1 MKNNYI
7 MWVGMMIPCI
17 IILTLS
23 YLKLYKEKEIAAGE
37 ILLEIK
43 TSKKQKLIKIFLDAI
58 VIAFVLFIVPQIRK
72 MSTSA
77 NVWSGTFVILTALIA
92 IIVSIV
98 TSKPQK
104 ICENGILIRFGL
116 IKWSDIKKVKSAEA
130 AEDEILIILRKSFRN
145 NNQIRLSCLPDDIDT
160 IVKVIEEKMTG

>member
-1 MKNNYI
+1 
-7 MWVGMMIPCI
+7 MIPCI

-23 YLKLYKEKEIAAGE
+23 NLKLYKEKEITAGE

-43 TSKKQKLIKIFLDAI
+43 TSKKQKLIKISLNAI
-58 VIAFVLFIVPQIRK
+58 VIAFALFIVPQIRK
-72 MSTSA
+72 MASSA
-77 NVWSGTFVILTALIA
+77 NVWSGAFVILTALIA

-104 ICENGILIRFGL
+104 ICENGILIRYDL
-116 IKWSDIKKVKSAEA
+116 IKWIDIKKVKSAEA
-130 AEDEILIILRKSFRN
+130 AEDEILIILRNPLRN

>member
-37 ILLEIK
+37 ILLEVK

-72 MSTSA
+72 MSSSA
-77 NVWSGTFVILTALIA
+77 NVWSGVFVILTALIA

-98 TSKPQK
+98 TS
-104 ICENGILIRFGL
+104 NHLIDF
-116 IKWSDIKKVKSAEA
+116 
-130 AEDEILIILRKSFRN
+130 
-145 NNQIRLSCLPDDIDT
+145 
-160 IVKVIEEKMTG
+160 

>member
-1 MKNNYI
+1 
-7 MWVGMMIPCI
+7 MMIPCI

-23 YLKLYKEKEIAAGE
+23 NLKLYKEKEITAGE

-43 TSKKQKLIKIFLDAI
+43 TSKKQKLIKISLNAI
-58 VIAFVLFIVPQIRK
+58 VIAFALFIVPQIRK
-72 MSTSA
+72 MASSA
-77 NVWSGTFVILTALIA
+77 NVWSGAFVILTALIA

-104 ICENGILIRFGL
+104 ICENGILIRYDL
-116 IKWSDIKKVKSAEA
+116 IKWIDIKKVKSAEA
-130 AEDEILIILRKSFRN
+130 AEDEILIILRNPLRN